1 MVIQL
6 ETTKVYEMPQVAG
19 FEHTRHYLVY
29 CEKNE
34 FLQILQMKDNR
45 LIGIC
50 PREVSRESFHLRNTA
65 KRVTDE
71 RGSRVQAL
79 AQAVWVTEKDLD
91 DPVFFSQKKHPI
103 VAR

>member
-1 MVIQL
+1 
-6 ETTKVYEMPQVAG
+6 MPCVAG

-45 LIGIC
+45 LVGIC
-50 PREVSRESFHLRNTA
+50 PREIGSELFHLRNTA

-71 RGSRVQAL
+71 RANKVQAL
-79 AQAVWVTEKDLD
+79 AQAEWVTER
-91 DPVFFSQKKHPI
+91 DPAYFNQKNPTQL
-103 VAR
+103 